1 MQSVLQSCPL
11 IMMIVSSRGGDHC
24 SVGFARRQTDIG
36 IIYQEQRC
44 IGVSCHH
51 LQVVIAAAQQ
61 GGHAERAARLGVT
74 EGGPGTAGSC
84 AHARCRPGGA
94 SAGLPP
100 SSILCRLRRR
110 RCRLPFSD
118 GSSGGR
124 APAEDA
130 GAVVVHVEL
139 VL

>member
-1 MQSVLQSCPL
+1 MLNEL
-11 IMMIVSSRGGDHC
+11 
-24 SVGFARRQTDIG
+24 
-36 IIYQEQRC
+36 
-44 IGVSCHH
+44 
-51 LQVVIAAAQQ
+51 
-61 GGHAERAARLGVT
+61 ARLGVT

-118 GSSGGR
+118 GSSGGVPLQKM
-124 APAEDA
+124 PALLLCMSSLCSEYACHASSASSA
-130 GAVVVHVEL
+130 GSEEMFLQGLSNENAGHAVRVMLPCQHQDHKSVHW
-139 VL
+139 